1 MITLFT
7 GGKIYRGGGTF
18 AEAFVVRDGR
28 IIAVGSDEQMRS
40 DYRWAER
47 QELGGAFVM
56 AGFNDSHMHALSYG
70 ALLSRLDL
78 SGRTGSL
85 EEVLEAVAEAA
96 GKAGSGDWVIGRG
109 WNEDYFADARRF
121 PTRHDLDQVSR
132 TVPVQITRACGHVAV
147 CNSRAL
153 RLAGIGP
160 DTPDPDG
167 GRILRDDDGEPNGV
181 LCENA
186 IGLLQRAQPQPDEQH
201 MKRYLRR
208 ACRALVSKGVTSIQ
222 SDDFSAFPTLPFE
235 PVLRAWS
242 ELETEG
248 RLPLKVY
255 EQAYLPDLEA
265 LERFLATGLRTGAGS
280 ARFRIG
286 PLKLL
291 CDGSLGARTA
301 LLTRPYADKPDER
314 GVAIYTQ
321 PRLDALVRRAHE
333 AGMQIAIHAIGDG
346 ALDQVL
352 TAYARAQ
359 ERMPRQDTRHGVVH
373 CQITRPDQL
382 AEMEKQGLHA
392 YIQPVFLDYDTMIV
406 TPRAGEEL
414 AASSYAFRTLWK
426 GCHASGGSDCP
437 VERPDPLAGVQCA
450 VTRAPVNAPHAVY
463 RPEEAMTVAEA
474 LDCYTI
480 GGAHASFEEMTK
492 GRIEPGYAADFVV
505 LESDPFGMYLPRLAD
520 IRVEQTWVDGVKVY
534 DWNKEVEEE

>member
-7 GGKIYRGGGTF
+7 GGTVYRGAGQF
-18 AEAFVVRDGR
+18 AEAFVVQDGR
-28 IIAVGSDEQMRS
+28 IIAVGTAEALGS
-40 DYRWAER
+40 DYRWAAR
-47 QELGGAFVM
+47 QDLGGAFVM
-56 AGFNDSHMHALSYG
+56 AGFNDSHMHALGYG

-85 EEVLEAVAEAA
+85 EDVLEAVADAA
-96 GKAGSGDWVIGRG
+96 RRAGPGDWIVGRG

-121 PTRHDLDQVSR
+121 PDRRDLDQISR
-132 TVPVQITRACGHVAV
+132 TAPIQITRACGHVAS

-153 RLAGIGP
+153 RLAGIDR

-167 GRILRDDDGEPNGV
+167 GRILRDENGEPTGV

-186 IGLLQRAQPQPDEQH
+186 IGLVSRAQPQPDEQH
-201 MKRYLRR
+201 MKRFLRR
-208 ACRALVSKGVTSIQ
+208 ACRELVKKGITSIQ
-222 SDDFSAFPTLPFE
+222 TDDFSAFPSLPFE

-242 ELETEG
+242 ELEAEG
-248 RLPLKVY
+248 ELPVKVY

-280 ARFRIG
+280 PRFRIG

-301 LLTRPYADKPDER
+301 SLSRPYADQPDTR
-314 GVAIYTQ
+314 GVPIYTQ
-321 PRLDALVRRAHE
+321 PRLDVLVRRAHE

-352 TAYARAQ
+352 AAYARAQ
-359 ERMPRQDTRHGVVH
+359 ERSPRQDARHGVVH
-373 CQITRPDQL
+373 CQITRPGQL
-382 AEMEKQGLHA
+382 EEMARLGLHA

-406 TPRAGEEL
+406 TTRVGEEL
-414 AASSYAFRTLWK
+414 AASSYAFHTLFET
-426 GCHASGGSDCP
+426 CHASGGSDCP

-463 RPEEAMTVAEA
+463 RPEEALSIAEA
-474 LDCYTI
+474 LDSFTI
-480 GGAHASFEEMTK
+480 ESAHASFEEKTK
-492 GRIEPGYAADFVV
+492 GRVEPGYAADFVI
-505 LESDPFGMYLPRLAD
+505 LESNPFEMYLPRLAD

-534 DWNKEVEEE
+534 DCNEGEEEE